1 MDELRAIS
9 TFIRAAEL
17 GSFNRAAQ
25 VQGTTP
31 QAVSKNIR
39 QLERHLG
46 VRLFHR
52 TTRKSSLTEEGQR
65 LFDSVRESLE
75 GVTSALN
82 KVKSAAREDEGLIR
96 ISAGGAVGRKVLMP
110 VLAEFSRAHGSVTFD
125 LVLEDRATDTVGER
139 IDLGFKAGNAPTAQ
153 VVSRQLFPIQLIVC
167 ATPGYLAEHGVPD
180 SIEDLGRHSCVGYR
194 QPGAP
199 RPMPWEFH
207 VQGET
212 VYRSMNYRVCCSD
225 PEAEMHAVISG
236 LGIGQIDSINA
247 TEPIR
252 SGVLVP
258 LLVRHTSDRMGLHL
272 FYAQRSD
279 MPSRV
284 RRFIDFA
291 AERLRSSQA
300 FHVPVTELR
309 ALAKGAHQA
318 AGR

>member
-17 GSFNRAAQ
+17 GSFNKAAQ
-25 VQGTTP
+25 AQGTTP

-39 QLERHLG
+39 QLEHHLG

-52 TTRKSSLTEEGQR
+52 TTRKSALTEEGLR
-65 LFDSVRESLE
+65 LFGSVRESLE
-75 GVTSALN
+75 GVAKALN
-82 KVKSAAREDEGLIR
+82 QVKSAAREDEGLIR
-96 ISAGGAVGRKVLMP
+96 IGAGGAVGRKVLMP
-110 VLAEFSRAHGSVTFD
+110 VLAAFSRAYPAVTFD
-125 LVLEDRATDTVGER
+125 LLLEDRATDSVGER
-139 IDLGFKAGNAPTAQ
+139 IDLGFKAGNPPTAQ
-153 VVSRQLFPIQLIVC
+153 VVSRRLFPIQLIVC
-167 ATPGYLAEHGVPD
+167 ATPEYLARHGAPD
-180 SIEDLGRHSCVGYR
+180 SIDDLANHSCVGYR

-199 RPMPWEFH
+199 RPMPWEFQLH
-207 VQGET
+207 GET
-212 VYRSMNYRVCCSD
+212 VYRTLNYKVCCSD

-236 LGIGQIDSINA
+236 LGVGQIDSINA
-247 TEPIR
+247 TAPIR

-284 RRFIDFA
+284 RRFIDFTA
-291 AERLRSSQA
+291 QQLRSTQA

-309 ALAKGAHQA
+309 ALSKGAPET
-318 AGR
+318 GN

>member
-1 MDELRAIS
+1 MDELRALS

-17 GSFNRAAQ
+17 GSFNKAAQ
-25 VQGTTP
+25 AQGTTP

-39 QLERHLG
+39 QLEHHLG

-52 TTRKSSLTEEGQR
+52 TTRKSALTEEGQR
-65 LFDSVRESLE
+65 LFGSVRQSLE
-75 GVTSALN
+75 GVADALN
-82 KVKSAAREDEGLIR
+82 QVKSAAREDEGLIR

-110 VLAEFSRAHGSVTFD
+110 LLAEFGRAHAAVAFD

-139 IDLGFKAGNAPTAQ
+139 IDLGFKAGNPPTAQ
-153 VVSRQLFPIQLIVC
+153 VVSRRLFPIQLIVC
-167 ATPGYLAEHGVPD
+167 ATPEYLAQHGVPD
-180 SIEDLGRHSCVGYR
+180 GIDDLANHRCVGYR

-199 RPMPWEFH
+199 RPMPWEFQ

-212 VYRSMNYRVCCSD
+212 VYRTLNYKVCCSD
-225 PEAEMHAVISG
+225 PEAEMHAVING

-252 SGVLVP
+252 SGALVP

-284 RRFIDFA
+284 RRFIDFVA
-291 AERLRSSQA
+291 HRLHATQA

-309 ALAKGAHQA
+309 ARSRGAQQP
-318 AGR
+318 GG